1 MAKSKLGL
9 IHIYSGDGKGKTTA
23 CVGLAVRATGRG
35 LRVWF
40 VQFLKSGKSAEIEM
54 LEKLGV
60 HTISGQPTNK
70 FTFIMTP
77 EELAAAKEFNT
88 RRLHEAAA
96 AAHAGEMDLLILD
109 EVMGSIS
116 AGILEEQDVLDFLK
130 SKPEHLEVA
139 MSGRGP
145 SPALQEIADYHTEC
159 MMRKHPYETSGLS
172 GRAGIEF

>member
-9 IHIYSGDGKGKTTA
+9 IHIYSGYGKGKTTA
-23 CVGLAVRATGRG
+23 CVGLAVRAAGRG

-70 FTFIMTP
+70 FTHTMTP
-77 EELAAAKEFNT
+77 EELAAAKKFNT
-88 RRLHEAAA
+88 ARLQKTVAAA
-96 AAHAGEMDLLILD
+96 YAGKMDLLILD

-116 AGILEEQDVLDFLK
+116 SGILEERDILDFLK
-130 SKPEHLEVA
+130 NKPENLEVA
-139 MSGRGP
+139 MSGRDP
-145 SPALQEIADYHTEC
+145 SPAMQEIADYHTEC
-159 MMRKHPYETSGLS
+159 VMRKHPYETSGLG